1 MMKELPRNYQLIILE
16 YIYDIKET
24 RTIYMNQNLKKQTHK
39 KKKVNLALLR
49 DANGHNPIYLLPHGL
64 DYFFFTF

>member
-39 KKKVNLALLR
+39 KKKSQLSITKR
-49 DANGHNPIYLLPHGL
+49 C
-64 DYFFFTF
+64 